1 VASSGIPDDV
11 AEFIADHIDSVELLE
26 VLLLLRERSGEVW
39 TDESVARELRINPVS
54 TAARLKALAAR
65 GLLSSTD
72 AVAFRY
78 APATTSLDTTV
89 RRVAECYKERR
100 VSVITA
106 IFSRPN
112 EHVRIFADAF
122 RIRKEE

>member
-1 VASSGIPDDV
+1 VI
-11 AEFIADHIDSVELLE
+11 
-26 VLLLLRERSGEVW
+26 LLLHERSGEQW

-54 TAARLKALAAR
+54 TAVRLKALAAR
-65 GLLSSTD
+65 GLLASKD
-72 AVAFRY
+72 GVAFRY
-78 APATTSLDTTV
+78 APTTTTLDMTV

-122 RIRKEE
+122 RLRKEE

>member
-1 VASSGIPDDV
+1 VTSSGIPDDV
-11 AEFIADHIDSVELLE
+11 AQFIANHIDSVEVLE
-26 VLLLLRERSGEVW
+26 VLLLLRERASEEW

-65 GLLSSTD
+65 GLLSSRD

-78 APATTSLDTTV
+78 APVTTAIDATV

-112 EHVRIFADAF
+112 ENVRIFADAF
-122 RIRKEE
+122 RIRKDE